1 MTGTNSFI
9 SGRSRYL
16 LDGRRATV
24 KHLVDAD
31 LLRTGDR
38 MKFARPRKGV
48 TYFAVV
54 VEGGR
59 IALDDGSVF
68 DTPSKAAAAAAGMQ
82 SVDGWRAWMV
92 ESTMTT
98 LDALR
103 SRLLDDVAA
112 DAVAADSG
120 TPVGGEQAELQP
132 PQRTPHEF
140 LKDARGRADGET
152 PVFVTVRELLAVWN
166 SRARGHRISQRV
178 EADIDNHGLITA
190 PDFRRVTLDSKVALV
205 GVAVPEETEAA
216 AGSAETPTVSDERE
230 RDVGLTLG
238 NLPSA
243 LGGVVSVTPQD
254 TFEQAITAMLLN
266 DFSQLPVLT
275 GKHTVRGAV
284 TWKSIAKARH
294 VNPEADFASA
304 IIPAEPEPYDREL
317 FDVLPRLATDEF
329 VIVKDNTNMISGIV
343 TNADVAHLY
352 GELSTPFLLIGELD
366 QELRQL
372 IASRF
377 GIDEVRAVCDPDGT
391 RGVESYDDLSIGGY
405 EQMLKNKD
413 SWAKLGWRLDRVMF
427 TDRLAE
433 LRNIRNDIMHFNPDP
448 IPPDAVQM
456 LRHFLTS
463 LRTYAE

>member
-68 DTPSKAAAAAAGMQ
+68 DTPSKAAAAAAAAAAGMQ

-140 LKDARGRADGET
+140 LKDARGRAEALRC
-152 PVFVTVRELLAVWN
+152 FQWVT
-166 SRARGHRISQRV
+166 
-178 EADIDNHGLITA
+178 
-190 PDFRRVTLDSKVALV
+190 
-205 GVAVPEETEAA
+205 
-216 AGSAETPTVSDERE
+216 
-230 RDVGLTLG
+230 
-238 NLPSA
+238 
-243 LGGVVSVTPQD
+243 
-254 TFEQAITAMLLN
+254 
-266 DFSQLPVLT
+266 
-275 GKHTVRGAV
+275 
-284 TWKSIAKARH
+284 
-294 VNPEADFASA
+294 
-304 IIPAEPEPYDREL
+304 
-317 FDVLPRLATDEF
+317 
-329 VIVKDNTNMISGIV
+329 
-343 TNADVAHLY
+343 
-352 GELSTPFLLIGELD
+352 
-366 QELRQL
+366 
-372 IASRF
+372 
-377 GIDEVRAVCDPDGT
+377 
-391 RGVESYDDLSIGGY
+391 
-405 EQMLKNKD
+405 
-413 SWAKLGWRLDRVMF
+413 
-427 TDRLAE
+427 
-433 LRNIRNDIMHFNPDP
+433 
-448 IPPDAVQM
+448 
-456 LRHFLTS
+456 
-463 LRTYAE
+463 